1 MNHRVQNE
9 AHVESASLN
18 SMLTGMVRAESLLD
32 WIVVAALVVVLAVG
46 GLASPLFLTVSNLTS
61 ILIACSLLAVIA
73 IGQTFVIIAAGID
86 LSVGATAQV
95 SSVLIGI
102 AVTHKWGVP
111 IGIVIALVG
120 SFAFGVLNGLII
132 AVGEIGDFVATLGT
146 LSILTGLA
154 LVLSDGRPVGVISP
168 LLTQLASG
176 RTGPVPNIALLAGAV
191 AIVSH
196 IVLFHTRFGMR
207 LFATGSNYEGSRNLG
222 LKVARIK
229 VSAYAICGMLAG
241 IGGIMLTARIGSA
254 EPAVGSAYLLG
265 SIAASVLGG
274 TSLFGGRGT
283 VLGPVIGAFVLAA
296 LHNVMTLRG
305 IGVFYQPVVTGVVV
319 ILFALVYRFQ
329 R

>member
-1 MNHRVQNE
+1 
-9 AHVESASLN
+9 
-18 SMLTGMVRAESLLD
+18 
-32 WIVVAALVVVLAVG
+32 
-46 GLASPLFLTVSNLTS
+46 
-61 ILIACSLLAVIA
+61 
-73 IGQTFVIIAAGID
+73 
-86 LSVGATAQV
+86 
-95 SSVLIGI
+95 
-102 AVTHKWGVP
+102 
-111 IGIVIALVG
+111 
-120 SFAFGVLNGLII
+120 
-132 AVGEIGDFVATLGT
+132 
-146 LSILTGLA
+146 
-154 LVLSDGRPVGVISP
+154 
-168 LLTQLASG
+168 
-176 RTGPVPNIALLAGAV
+176 LAGAV

-305 IGVFYQPVVTGVVV
+305 IGVFYQPIVTGVVV

>member
-1 MNHRVQNE
+1 
-9 AHVESASLN
+9 
-18 SMLTGMVRAESLLD
+18 MLTGIVRAESLLD

-46 GLASPLFLTVSNLTS
+46 GLASPLFLTASNLTS

-73 IGQTFVIIAAGID
+73 IGQTFVIVAAGID

-111 IGIVIALVG
+111 IGVVIALVG

-132 AVGEIGDFVATLGT
+132 AVGKIGDFVATLGT

-168 LLTQLASG
+168 LLTLLASG
-176 RTGPVPNIALLAGAV
+176 RTGPIPNIALLAGAV

-229 VSAYAICGMLAG
+229 IAAYAICGMLAG

-305 IGVFYQPVVTGVVV
+305 IGVFYQPIVTGVVV